1 MNEETIFALASG
13 VGRAAIAVLRVS
25 GPRASIVMREMA
37 GVMPAAREAR
47 YVQLRDTRGGNALDR
62 CLALWFPGPASFTG
76 EDCVEFHLHGG
87 RAVVAGVVKALGR
100 IDGCRPA
107 VAGEFTR
114 RAFLNGKLDLSEVEG
129 LADLIN
135 AETEAQ
141 RLQALRQLG
150 GGLGRLAEAWRRR
163 LVEALAAVEAEIDFS
178 DESDVGG
185 DGLSRACRIAASIG
199 AEIKAALDDG
209 QRGERLRDG
218 YTVVI
223 AGPPNSGKSTL
234 LNALARRDA
243 AIVSPYEG
251 TTRDVIEVHLDL
263 QGLPVTLVDTAG
275 WRDSGDPVEAT
286 GIQRGRD
293 RAAAADL
300 VLLLRAR
307 GGTAVSSVAGSA
319 AQLRIMT
326 MADLSSCKISS
337 AERRHGEPRY
347 AEPPCAATPGGL
359 QAGELLAISAV
370 TGLGMDA
377 LVHEIARRAHQAM
390 AGGYSVI
397 TRERHRR
404 ALQDAWASLRQLNES
419 APVELVAEDLRRAA
433 LALAGLTGRI
443 GAEDILDEIF
453 ASFCIGK

>member
-1 MNEETIFALASG
+1 MNEDTIFAVASG
-13 VGRAAIAVLRVS
+13 VGRAAIAILRIS
-25 GPRASIVMREMA
+25 GPEAGLVWRAMA
-37 GVMPAAREAR
+37 GGLPPARQAR
-47 YVQLRDTRGGNALDR
+47 YVHLRDRPGGNSLDR

-87 RAVVAGVVKALGR
+87 RAVVAGVVKALDR
-100 IDGCRPA
+100 IAGCRPA

-141 RLQALRQLG
+141 RVQALRQLSG
-150 GGLGRLAEAWRRR
+150 QLGRSAEAWRRR

-178 DESDVGG
+178 DEADVGG
-185 DGLSRACRIAASIG
+185 GGVARACRIAAAVG
-199 AEIKAALDDG
+199 AEIAAALDDG
-209 QRGERLRDG
+209 QRGERLREG
-218 YTVVI
+218 YMVVI
-223 AGPPNSGKSTL
+223 AGAPNSGKSTL

-263 QGLPVTLVDTAG
+263 QGLPVMLVDTAG
-275 WRDSGDPVEAT
+275 WRETADPVEAT

-300 VLLLRAR
+300 LLLLRRHGDA
-307 GGTAVSSVAGSA
+307 AMPSVAGA
-319 AQLRIMT
+319 EQLRIMT
-326 MADLSSCKISS
+326 MADLRCGAGSNSEMPQ
-337 AERRHGEPRY
+337 AL
-347 AEPPCAATPGGL
+347 PGGDRACGAAPEG
-359 QAGELLAISAV
+359 QEASEGLAVSAL
-370 TGLGMDA
+370 TGFGIDA
-377 LVHEIARRAHQAM
+377 LLDEIARRAHRTL
-390 AGGYSVI
+390 AGGHAII
-397 TRERHRR
+397 TRDRHRR
-404 ALQDAWASLRQLNES
+404 ALQEAWASLRRLNES

-433 LALAGLTGRI
+433 LSLAAVAGRI